1 MIPRNLTPHCYV
13 QRVQWYGDLC
23 TGAVDARET
32 CEAPVRAIVIP
43 RINARAYVI
52 DAPDMPRA
60 TMQRIAQEI
69 GAHPALSWLASHSAE
84 LHR

>member
-1 MIPRNLTPHCYV
+1 MIRRNLTPHCYV
-13 QRVQWYGDLC
+13 QRVQWYGG
-23 TGAVDARET
+23 T
-32 CEAPVRAIVIP
+32 APVRVIVIP

-60 TMQRIAQEI
+60 AMQQIAQEI
-69 GAHPALSWLASHSAE
+69 GAHPALSWLASHSVE

>member
-1 MIPRNLTPHCYV
+1 MIWCNLTPRCSA
-13 QRVQWYGDLC
+13 QWVQWSGG
-23 TGAVDARET
+23 T
-32 CEAPVRAIVIP
+32 APVRVIVIP

-52 DAPDMPRA
+52 DAPDMPRG
-60 TMQRIAQEI
+60 TMQQIAQEI